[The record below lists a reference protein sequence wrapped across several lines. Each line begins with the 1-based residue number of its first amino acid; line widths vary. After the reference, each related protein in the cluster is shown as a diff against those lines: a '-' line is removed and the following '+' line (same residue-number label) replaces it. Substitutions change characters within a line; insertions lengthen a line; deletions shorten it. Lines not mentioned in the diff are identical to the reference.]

1 MRAGRLDRRVQ
12 VQTRTVARGPTGE
25 AIEQWS
31 APRERWAEV
40 VLVSASERRQSEQ
53 VMATRTATFR
63 LRWERDL
70 VGAQSRL
77 VYDGFIWDVRG
88 VKELGRREGLELMA
102 EAEAGREAVR

>member
-12 VQTRTVARGPTGE
+12 LSTRSVVRGPTGE
-25 AIEQWS
+25 AVEQWS
-31 APRERWAEV
+31 PPRERWAEV
-40 VLVSASERRQSEQ
+40 TLLGASERRQSEQ
-53 VMATRTATFR
+53 MLATRTATFR

-77 VYDGFIWDVRG
+77 VYDGYVWDVRG

-102 EAEAGREAVR
+102 EA